1 MTSSRASHVS
11 WTRSPIPLSKSSS
24 GCAKKD
30 TSAASRSCATKSAAF
45 TLPQGWEVSLIFASG
60 QGFPCSHSEGPVEE
74 NLGALSQFV
83 ELIKLRRPPTFARAV
98 PPPPTGPSSA
108 ILSASER
115 RAA

>member
-1 MTSSRASHVS
+1 
-11 WTRSPIPLSKSSS
+11 
-24 GCAKKD
+24 
-30 TSAASRSCATKSAAF
+30 
-45 TLPQGWEVSLIFASG
+45 
-60 QGFPCSHSEGPVEE
+60 VEE
-74 NLGALSQFV
+74 NLGALSQLV